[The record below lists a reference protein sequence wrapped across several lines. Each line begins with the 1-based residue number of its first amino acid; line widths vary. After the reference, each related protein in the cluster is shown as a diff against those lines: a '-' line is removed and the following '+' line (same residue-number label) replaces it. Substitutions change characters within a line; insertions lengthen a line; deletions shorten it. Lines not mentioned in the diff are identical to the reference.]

1 MVKCK
6 KVDKFH
12 CIFIGVI
19 ILKWLNKLERKYGR
33 YAISGLMKYI
43 VAANLAVFL
52 LEVINPGLEANLML
66 IPQAVM
72 AGQVWRLVT
81 FILIPPATS
90 AFWILFTLYFYY
102 IIGMGLEQAW
112 GSFKFNIYYL
122 VGMIATIIVSLI
134 GGSPATGVFIN
145 LTLFLAFASI
155 YPNHEVLLF
164 FILPVKVKYL
174 GILNAVLLAQQFIM
188 GGVGIKLMILASLA
202 NYFIFFGKDFI
213 ELFKTKKKVKRNKE
227 KFKVIE
233 MKDYVRHRCTVCGIT
248 ERDDPNMEFRY
259 CSKCSG
265 HKEYCMN
272 HLKNHEHIND

>member
-6 KVDKFH
+6 KANKFH

-52 LEVINPGLEANLML
+52 LEVINPGLEGNLML

-202 NYFIFFGKDFI
+202 NYFIFFGKEFI
-213 ELFKTKKKVKRNKE
+213 ELFKTKKKVKKNKE

>member
-6 KVDKFH
+6 KADKFH

-134 GGSPATGVFIN
+134 GGSPATGIFIN

>member
-6 KVDKFH
+6 KANKFH

-122 VGMIATIIVSLI
+122 VGMIATIIVSLV

-213 ELFKTKKKVKRNKE
+213 ELFKTKKKVKKNKV

-272 HLKNHEHIND
+272 HLKNHEHIID

>member
-6 KVDKFH
+6 KTEKFH

-19 ILKWLNKLERKYGR
+19 ILKWLNNLERKYGKH
-33 YAISGLMKYI
+33 AIHGLMKYI

-52 LEVINPGLEANLML
+52 LSTISPGLEENLML
-66 IPQAVM
+66 IPEAVM
-72 AGQVWRLVT
+72 AGQVWRIFT

-122 VGMIATIIVSLI
+122 VGMIATIIVSLV
-134 GGSPATGVFIN
+134 GGSPATGTFIN

-164 FILPVKVKYL
+164 FILPVKMKYL
-174 GILNAVLLAQQFIM
+174 AIFDAVLLAQQFIM

-213 ELFKTKKKVKRNKE
+213 ELFKTKKKVKKNKE
-227 KFKVIE
+227 RFKVIE

>member
-6 KVDKFH
+6 KADKFH

-134 GGSPATGVFIN
+134 GGSPATGIFIN

-213 ELFKTKKKVKRNKE
+213 ELFKTKKKVKKNKE

>member
-6 KVDKFH
+6 KADKFH

-66 IPQAVM
+66 LPQAVM

-90 AFWILFTLYFYY
+90 AFWILFTLYFYF

>member
-6 KVDKFH
+6 KTEKFH

-19 ILKWLNKLERKYGR
+19 ILKWLNKLERKYGKH
-33 YAISGLMKYI
+33 AIHGLMKYI

-52 LEVINPGLEANLML
+52 LSVISPGLQENLML
-66 IPQAVM
+66 IPEAVM
-72 AGQVWRLVT
+72 AGQVWRIFT

-122 VGMIATIIVSLI
+122 VGMIATIIVSLV
-134 GGSPATGVFIN
+134 GGSPATGTFIN

-164 FILPVKVKYL
+164 FILPVKMKYL
-174 GILNAVLLAQQFIM
+174 AIFDAVLLAQQFIM

-213 ELFKTKKKVKRNKE
+213 ELFKTKKKVKKNKE
-227 KFKVIE
+227 RFKVIE

>member
-1 MVKCK
+1 MVECK
-6 KVDKFH
+6 KAQKFY
-12 CIFIGVI
+12 CIFIGVM
-19 ILKWLNKLERKYGR
+19 ILKWLNKLERKYGK
-33 YAISGLMKYI
+33 YAIHGLMKYI

-52 LEVINPGLEANLML
+52 LNVISPSLEYNLAL

-72 AGQVWRLVT
+72 AGQIWRVFT
-81 FILIPPATS
+81 FILIPPQTS

-122 VGMIATIIVSLI
+122 VGMIATIIVSLVS
-134 GGSPATGVFIN
+134 GSYGTATFIN

-155 YPNHEVLLF
+155 YPNHEVLVF
-164 FILPVKVKYL
+164 FILPVKMKYL
-174 GILNAVLLAQQFIM
+174 ALLDAVLLAQQFIM
-188 GGVGIKLMILASLA
+188 GGLGIKLMILASLA

-213 ELFKTKKKVKRNKE
+213 ELFKTKKKVKKNKE
-227 KFKVIE
+227 RFKVIE
-233 MKDYVRHRCTVCGIT
+233 MKDYVRHRCTVCGMT

-272 HLKNHEHIND
+272 HLKDHEHIND

>member
-6 KVDKFH
+6 KADKFH

-19 ILKWLNKLERKYGR
+19 ILKWLNKLERNYGR

-72 AGQVWRLVT
+72 AGQVWRQVT

-122 VGMIATIIVSLI
+122 VGMTATIIVSLI

>member
-6 KVDKFH
+6 KADKIH

-33 YAISGLMKYI
+33 DAISGLMKYI

-72 AGQVWRLVT
+72 KGQVWRLVT

-188 GGVGIKLMILASLA
+188 GGIGIKLMILASLA

-213 ELFKTKKKVKRNKE
+213 ELFKAKKKVKKNKE

-233 MKDYVRHRCTVCGIT
+233 MKNYVRHRCTVCGIT

-265 HKEYCMN
+265 HREYCMN
-272 HLKNHEHIND
+272 HLKNHEHINE

>member
-6 KVDKFH
+6 KTEKFH

-19 ILKWLNKLERKYGR
+19 ILKWLNKLEKKYGKH
-33 YAISGLMKYI
+33 AIHGLMKYI

-52 LEVINPGLEANLML
+52 LNVISPGLAENLML
-66 IPQAVM
+66 IPEAVM
-72 AGQVWRLVT
+72 AGQVWRIFT

-122 VGMIATIIVSLI
+122 VGMIATIIVSLV
-134 GGSPATGVFIN
+134 GGSPATGTFIN

-164 FILPVKVKYL
+164 FILPVKMKYL
-174 GILNAVLLAQQFIM
+174 AIFDAVLLAQQFIM

-213 ELFKTKKKVKRNKE
+213 ELFKTKKKVKKNKE
-227 KFKVIE
+227 RFKVIE

>member
-6 KVDKFH
+6 KADKFH

-72 AGQVWRLVT
+72 AGQLWRLVT

-134 GGSPATGVFIN
+134 GGSPATGIFIN

>member
-6 KVDKFH
+6 KANKFH

-122 VGMIATIIVSLI
+122 VGMIATIIVSLV

-213 ELFKTKKKVKRNKE
+213 ELFKTKKKVKKNKE

>member
-6 KVDKFH
+6 KADKIH

-72 AGQVWRLVT
+72 KGQVWRLVT

-188 GGVGIKLMILASLA
+188 GGIGIKLMILASLA

-213 ELFKTKKKVKRNKE
+213 ELFKAKKKVKKNKE

-233 MKDYVRHRCTVCGIT
+233 MKNYVRHRCTVCGIT

-265 HKEYCMN
+265 HREYCMN
-272 HLKNHEHIND
+272 HLKNHEHINE

>member
-6 KVDKFH
+6 KTEKFH

-19 ILKWLNKLERKYGR
+19 ILKWLNNLEKKYGKH
-33 YAISGLMKYI
+33 AIHGLMKYI
-43 VAANLAVFL
+43 VAANFAVFL
-52 LEVINPGLEANLML
+52 LSAISPGLEENLML
-66 IPQAVM
+66 IPEAVM
-72 AGQVWRLVT
+72 AGQVWRIFT

-122 VGMIATIIVSLI
+122 VGMIATIIVSLV
-134 GGSPATGVFIN
+134 GGSPATGTFIN

-164 FILPVKVKYL
+164 FILPVKMKYL
-174 GILNAVLLAQQFIM
+174 AIFDAVLLAQQFIM

-213 ELFKTKKKVKRNKE
+213 ELFKTKKKVKKNKE
-227 KFKVIE
+227 RFKVIE
-233 MKDYVRHRCTVCGIT
+233 MKDYVRHRCTVCGMT

>member
-6 KVDKFH
+6 KADKFH

-19 ILKWLNKLERKYGR
+19 ILKWLNKLERNYGR
-33 YAISGLMKYI
+33 DAISGLMKYI

>member
-1 MVKCK
+1 M
-6 KVDKFH
+6 
-12 CIFIGVI
+12 I

>member
-6 KVDKFH
+6 KANKFH

>member
-6 KVDKFH
+6 KADKFH

-33 YAISGLMKYI
+33 DAISGLMKYI

>member
-6 KVDKFH
+6 KADKFH

-33 YAISGLMKYI
+33 NAISGLMKYI

-72 AGQVWRLVT
+72 KGQVWRLVT

>member
-1 MVKCK
+1 MVECK
-6 KVDKFH
+6 KAQKFY
-12 CIFIGVI
+12 CIFIGVM
-19 ILKWLNKLERKYGR
+19 ILKWLNKLERKYGK
-33 YAISGLMKYI
+33 YAIHGLMKYI

-52 LEVINPGLEANLML
+52 LNVISPSLEYNLAL

-72 AGQVWRLVT
+72 AGQIWRIVT
-81 FILIPPATS
+81 FILIPPQTS

-122 VGMIATIIVSLI
+122 VGMIATIIVSLVS
-134 GGSPATGVFIN
+134 GSYGTATFIN

-155 YPNHEVLLF
+155 YPNHEVLVF
-164 FILPVKVKYL
+164 FILPVKMKYL
-174 GILNAVLLAQQFIM
+174 ALLDAVLLAQQFIM
-188 GGVGIKLMILASLA
+188 GGLGIKLMILASLA

-213 ELFKTKKKVKRNKE
+213 ELFKTKKKVKKNKE
-227 KFKVIE
+227 RFKVIE
-233 MKDYVRHRCTVCGIT
+233 MKDYVRHRCTVCGMT

-272 HLKNHEHIND
+272 HLKDHEHIND

>member
-6 KVDKFH
+6 KADKFH

-213 ELFKTKKKVKRNKE
+213 ELFKTKKKVKRNQE

>member
-6 KVDKFH
+6 KANKFH

-122 VGMIATIIVSLI
+122 VGMIATIIVSLV

-174 GILNAVLLAQQFIM
+174 GILNAVLLVQQFIM

-213 ELFKTKKKVKRNKE
+213 ELFKTKKKVKKNKE

>member
-6 KVDKFH
+6 KADKFH

-213 ELFKTKKKVKRNKE
+213 ELFKTKKKVKKNKE

>member
-6 KVDKFH
+6 KANKFH

-122 VGMIATIIVSLI
+122 VGMIATIIVSLV

-174 GILNAVLLAQQFIM
+174 GILNAVLLVQQFIM

-213 ELFKTKKKVKRNKE
+213 ELFKTKKKVKKNKE

-272 HLKNHEHIND
+272 HLKNHEHIID

>member
-6 KVDKFH
+6 KADKFH

-19 ILKWLNKLERKYGR
+19 ILKWLNKLERNYGR

-72 AGQVWRLVT
+72 AGQVWRLIT

>member
-1 MVKCK
+1 MVECK
-6 KVDKFH
+6 KAEKSN
-12 CIFIGVI
+12 CIFIGVM
-19 ILKWLNKLERKYGR
+19 ILKLLNKLEKKYGK
-33 YAISGLMKYI
+33 YAIHGLMKYI

-52 LEVINPGLEANLML
+52 LGVINPNLYGNLKL
-66 IPQAVM
+66 IPEAVM
-72 AGQVWRLVT
+72 AGQVWRLFT
-81 FILIPPATS
+81 FILIPPPAS
-90 AFWILFTLYFYY
+90 ALWILFTLYFYY

-112 GSFKFNIYYL
+112 GSFKFNMYYL
-122 VGMIATIIVSLI
+122 VGMIATIIVSLV
-134 GGSPATGVFIN
+134 GGSPATGTFIN

-164 FILPVKVKYL
+164 FILPVKMKYL
-174 GILNAVLLAQQFIM
+174 ALLDAVLLAQQFIM
-188 GGVGIKLMILASLA
+188 GGFEIKLMIIASLA

-213 ELFKTKKKVKRNKE
+213 ELFKTKKTVKSNKQR
-227 KFKVIE
+227 FKVIE
-233 MKDYVRHRCTVCGIT
+233 MKDYVRHRCTVCGMT

>member
-6 KVDKFH
+6 KADKFH

>member
-1 MVKCK
+1 LYY
-6 KVDKFH
+6 
-12 CIFIGVI
+12 I
-19 ILKWLNKLERKYGR
+19 IKRKYGR

-52 LEVINPGLEANLML
+52 LEVINPGLEGNLML

-134 GGSPATGVFIN
+134 GGSPAIGVFIN
-145 LTLFLAFASI
+145 LSLFLAFASI

-202 NYFIFFGKDFI
+202 NYFIFFGKEFI
-213 ELFKTKKKVKRNKE
+213 ELFKTKKKVKKNKE

>member
-6 KVDKFH
+6 RADKFH

-19 ILKWLNKLERKYGR
+19 ILKWLNNLERKYGR

-52 LEVINPGLEANLML
+52 LEIINPGLEANLML
-66 IPQAVM
+66 IPEAVM

-90 AFWILFTLYFYY
+90 AFWILFTLYFYF

-122 VGMIATIIVSLI
+122 VGMIATIIVSLV

-213 ELFKTKKKVKRNKE
+213 ELFKTQKKVKKNKA